1 MSLAEKKCVPCTGGV
16 PALTRN
22 EIAPLLKELNNW
34 TVENDKK
41 LIRSFKFDNF
51 AKPMRLAKKIAE
63 IAEHEQHHPDLLVR
77 WGELK
82 VDLWTHKIDGLT
94 ESDFILAAKI
104 DRCALLDGTCK
115 VGASEKN

>member
-1 MSLAEKKCVPCTGGV
+1 MSLAEKKCLPCTGGV
-16 PALTRN
+16 PALTRQQF
-22 EIAPLLKELNNW
+22 APLLQELDEW
-34 TVENDKK
+34 TVDNDKK
-41 LIRSFKFDNF
+41 LVRSFQFDNF

-82 VDLWTHKIDGLT
+82 VEVWTHKVDGLT

-104 DRCALLDGTCK
+104 DQCAPAY
-115 VGASEKN
+115 GATKNSSV

>member
-1 MSLAEKKCVPCTGGV
+1 MSLVEKKCVPCTGGV
-16 PALTRN
+16 PALTRT
-22 EIAPLLKELNNW
+22 EFAPLLQELDDW
-34 TVENDKK
+34 TVLNEKK
-41 LIRSFKFDNF
+41 LVRSFQFDNF

-82 VDLWTHKIDGLT
+82 VELWTHKIDGLT

-104 DRCALLDGTCK
+104 DQCASLDGTYK
-115 VGASEKN
+115 VSTS